1 MLAAVSTFASSLSDE
16 HAESN
21 AIEANAVPKIT
32 FFIILQFYFFY
43 LLLLLNLSFAIYIF
57 ILYYLKFILYY
68 FKLYLLRLKA
78 LFSDAKP
85 LTYNVFIHIRPII
98 NSYIEAGT
106 TAGIVST
113 VASAS
118 SIILVIRNDEVEIDD
133 EMHITEMTPYG
144 NRVNLC

>member
-1 MLAAVSTFASSLSDE
+1 MSDE

-21 AIEANAVPKIT
+21 AIEVNAVPKIT
-32 FFIILQFYFFY
+32 LFIILQFFLSFTIVKFIF
-43 LLLLLNLSFAIYIF
+43 LLFQVLSFAIYSFIF
-57 ILYYLKFILYY
+57 NY

-78 LFSDAKP
+78 LFSDVNP

-106 TAGIVST
+106 AAGIV
-113 VASAS
+113 SAS

-133 EMHITEMTPYG
+133 EMHITEMTLYG
-144 NRVNLC
+144 YRVNLC

>member
-1 MLAAVSTFASSLSDE
+1 MSDE

-32 FFIILQFYFFY
+32 FFIILQFFFLSFTVVKFIF
-43 LLLLLNLSFAIYIF
+43 LLFQVLSFAIYSFIF
-57 ILYYLKFILYY
+57 NY

-78 LFSDAKP
+78 LFSDVTS

-113 VASAS
+113 VSAS
-118 SIILVIRNDEVEIDD
+118 SFILVIRNGEVEIDD

-144 NRVNLC
+144 YRVNLG

>member
-1 MLAAVSTFASSLSDE
+1 MSDE

-32 FFIILQFYFFY
+32 FFIILQFFFLSFTVVKFIF
-43 LLLLLNLSFAIYIF
+43 LLFQVLSFAIYSFIF
-57 ILYYLKFILYY
+57 NY

-78 LFSDAKP
+78 LFSDVKP
-85 LTYNVFIHIRPII
+85 LTYNVLIHIRPII

-106 TAGIVST
+106 TAGIVS
-113 VASAS
+113 ASSAS
-118 SIILVIRNDEVEIDD
+118 SVILVIRNGEVEIDD

>member
-1 MLAAVSTFASSLSDE
+1 MSDE

-32 FFIILQFYFFY
+32 FFIILQFFFLSFTVVKFIF
-43 LLLLLNLSFAIYIF
+43 LLFQVLSFAVYSFIF
-57 ILYYLKFILYY
+57 NY

-78 LFSDAKP
+78 LFSDVIP

-106 TAGIVST
+106 TAGIIST
-113 VASAS
+113 VASS
-118 SIILVIRNDEVEIDD
+118 SSVILVIRNVEVEIDD
-133 EMHITEMTPYG
+133 EMHITDVTPYG
-144 NRVNLC
+144 YRVNLG

>member
-1 MLAAVSTFASSLSDE
+1 MSDE

-32 FFIILQFYFFY
+32 FFIILQFFFLSFTVVKFIF
-43 LLLLLNLSFAIYIF
+43 LLFQVLSFAIYSFIF
-57 ILYYLKFILYY
+57 NY

-78 LFSDAKP
+78 LFSDVKP
-85 LTYNVFIHIRPII
+85 LTYNVLIHIRPII

-106 TAGIVST
+106 TAGIVS
-113 VASAS
+113 S
-118 SIILVIRNDEVEIDD
+118 SSVILVIRNDEVEIDD
-133 EMHITEMTPYG
+133 EMHITDMTPYG

>member
-1 MLAAVSTFASSLSDE
+1 MSDE

-32 FFIILQFYFFY
+32 FFIILQFFFLSFTVVKFIF
-43 LLLLLNLSFAIYIF
+43 LLFQVLSFAIYSFIF
-57 ILYYLKFILYY
+57 NY

-78 LFSDAKP
+78 LFSDVKP
-85 LTYNVFIHIRPII
+85 LTYNVLIHIRPII

-106 TAGIVST
+106 TVGIVST
-113 VASAS
+113 VSAS
-118 SIILVIRNDEVEIDD
+118 SAILVIRNGEVEIDD
-133 EMHITEMTPYG
+133 EMHITDMPPYG